1 MLNTETVL
9 KLIESG
15 FTHDEIMAMEN
26 QSTPQTQTV
35 ETTPQTQTVET
46 TPQTQT
52 EETKPQTQTQT
63 EQRQEVTAQDILNAI
78 SNLGKVIQTGQ
89 VQGTR
94 MPAIEQLSGDDV
106 VASIIQPTYQ
116 KGDKK

>member
-35 ETTPQTQTVET
+35 ETTPQTE
-46 TPQTQT
+46 PQTQT
-52 EETKPQTQTQT
+52 QTVATTPQTQTQT
-63 EQRQEVTAQDILNAI
+63 EPKQEVTPQDILNAI

-116 KGDKK
+116 KGDKE

>member
-35 ETTPQTQTVET
+35 ETTPQTVET

>member
-9 KLIESG
+9 KLIDKG

-26 QSTPQTQTV
+26 QSANQTESQTETPAEETKPQT
-35 ETTPQTQTVET
+35 
-46 TPQTQT
+46 QTQT
-52 EETKPQTQTQT
+52 EETKPQTQT
-63 EQRQEVTAQDILNAI
+63 EQKQEVTAKDILDAI

-94 MPAIEQLSGDDV
+94 MPAIQQLTGDDV
-106 VASIIQPTYQ
+106 IASVIQPTHQ
-116 KGDKK
+116 KGDAK

>member
-35 ETTPQTQTVET
+35 ETTPQTEPQTQTQTVET

-52 EETKPQTQTQT
+52 QTV
-63 EQRQEVTAQDILNAI
+63 QRQEVTAQDILNAI

>member
-9 KLIESG
+9 KLIDKG
-15 FTHDEIMAMEN
+15 FNHDEIMAMEN
-26 QSTPQTQTV
+26 QSATQTQTE
-35 ETTPQTQTVET
+35 ETKPQTEET
-46 TPQTQT
+46 KPQTQT

-63 EQRQEVTAQDILNAI
+63 EQKQEVTAKDILDAI

-94 MPAIEQLSGDDV
+94 MPAIQQLTGDDV
-106 VASIIQPTYQ
+106 IASIIQPTYQ
-116 KGDKK
+116 KGDTK

>member
-9 KLIESG
+9 KLIDKG

-26 QSTPQTQTV
+26 QSAN
-35 ETTPQTQTVET
+35 
-46 TPQTQT
+46 QT
-52 EETKPQTQTQT
+52 ETQTQT
-63 EQRQEVTAQDILNAI
+63 EQKQEVTAKDILDAI

-94 MPAIEQLSGDDV
+94 MPAIQQLTGDDV
-106 VASIIQPTYQ
+106 IASIIQPTHQ
-116 KGDKK
+116 KGDK

>member
-9 KLIESG
+9 KLIDKG

-26 QSTPQTQTV
+26 QSATQTQTE
-35 ETTPQTQTVET
+35 ETE
-46 TPQTQT
+46 PQTQT
-52 EETKPQTQTQT
+52 EETKPQTQTEETKTQTQT
-63 EQRQEVTAQDILNAI
+63 EQKQEVTAKDILDAI

-94 MPAIEQLSGDDV
+94 MPAIQQLTGDDV
-106 VASIIQPTYQ
+106 IASIIQPRYQ
-116 KGDKK
+116 KGDTK

>member
-26 QSTPQTQTV
+26 QS
-35 ETTPQTQTVET
+35 TPQTQTVET

>member
-35 ETTPQTQTVET
+35 ETTPQTEPQTQTQTVET

-52 EETKPQTQTQT
+52 QT
-63 EQRQEVTAQDILNAI
+63 EPRQEVTAQDILNAI

-106 VASIIQPTYQ
+106 VASIIQPTHQ

>member
-26 QSTPQTQTV
+26 QSANQTETQTQTENPAE
-35 ETTPQTQTVET
+35 ETK
-46 TPQTQT
+46 PQTQT
-52 EETKPQTQTQT
+52 EETKPQTQT
-63 EQRQEVTAQDILNAI
+63 EQKQEVTAKDILDAI

>member
-9 KLIESG
+9 KLIDKG

-26 QSTPQTQTV
+26 QSANQTETQTQT
-35 ETTPQTQTVET
+35 ETPAEETKPQT
-46 TPQTQT
+46 QTQT
-52 EETKPQTQTQT
+52 EETKPQTQT
-63 EQRQEVTAQDILNAI
+63 EQKQEVTAKDILDAI

-94 MPAIEQLSGDDV
+94 MPAIQQLTGDDV
-106 VASIIQPTYQ
+106 VASIIQPTHQ
-116 KGDKK
+116 KGDK

>member
-26 QSTPQTQTV
+26 QSTPQTQKV
-35 ETTPQTQTVET
+35 EETPKTETEPQTQTQTVET

-52 EETKPQTQTQT
+52 QT
-63 EQRQEVTAQDILNAI
+63 EQKQEVTAQDILNAI

-106 VASIIQPTYQ
+106 VASIIQPTHQ